1 MNAVLIHADGTAE
14 VVFGEFSGDLTSVAV
29 LTQAAVSALEESAG
43 TSQIIQCH
51 QSGACISFVR
61 REDGSWLRVTHQ
73 PGVPAEQVRDWA
85 LKLRSNKISGQAPS
99 SGPLRVPSLADALNI
114 GMP

>member
-29 LTQAAVSALEESAG
+29 LTQAAISALEESAG

-51 QSGACISFVR
+51 QSGACITFVR
-61 REDGSWLRVTHQ
+61 REDDSWLRVTHEA
-73 PGVPAEQVRDWA
+73 GVPAEQVREWG
-85 LKLRSNKISGQAPS
+85 LKLKSNKTSGKS
-99 SGPLRVPSLADALNI
+99 SISGPLRVPSLADALNI